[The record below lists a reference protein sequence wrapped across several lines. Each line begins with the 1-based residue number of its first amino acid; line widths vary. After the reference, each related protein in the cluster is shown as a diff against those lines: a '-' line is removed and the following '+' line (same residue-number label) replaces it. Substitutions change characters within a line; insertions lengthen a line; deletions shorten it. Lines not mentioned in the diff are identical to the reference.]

1 MDQQAQDFVV
11 QPAAAGRRKVVLAT
25 SIAETSLTIEGVRVV
40 VDCGLA
46 RVPRYEPDTGVT
58 RLETVRVSRAS
69 ADQRRGRAGRTEPG
83 ICYRLWDEPQTLSL
97 APFNTPEIRAADLS
111 GLVLDLASWGVTDP
125 ASLRWLDPP
134 PLVATAEAKAMLTT
148 IGALDGS
155 GRITAEGKRIRAL
168 PLPPRLAKMVIGA
181 AAISNAAVRDAADLA
196 AILVERGMG
205 GTATDLSHRLDQFHR
220 DRGARATDMKRLAAG
235 WAEQAGVGKAHGS
248 AHSAATLL
256 ALAYPDRIGKARGAA
271 GQFLLANGRAG
282 HVDAADPLARAPWC
296 VVAEMT
302 GTAAASRILAAAPM
316 DEAAV
321 LSIAGDRINSGEE
334 LTFDPDALALR
345 ARRVRRL
352 DAITLESQTMPV
364 PANDAAALVFAR
376 GIAAAGIHRLP
387 WSKATT
393 QWRDRVMFLRRAHGD
408 EADNPWPDLSDEAL
422 AASTVEWLTPFLT
435 GIVSV
440 ASLGA
445 DTLREA
451 LETLVPWNLKRH
463 LDEEAPTHF
472 EAPTGSSVALD
483 YEAEGGPVLAIRVQ
497 ELYGLKDHPSL
508 AGGRVPL
515 TLHLLSPAHR
525 PIQITRDLPGF
536 WKGSW
541 AAVKAEMKG
550 RYPRHL
556 WPDDPAVAL
565 PTARAKPRGT

>member
-1 MDQQAQDFVV
+1 
-11 QPAAAGRRKVVLAT
+11 
-25 SIAETSLTIEGVRVV
+25 VV
-40 VDCGLA
+40 VDSGLA

-97 APFNTPEIRAADLS
+97 APFNTPEIKAADLS
-111 GLVLDLASWGVTDP
+111 GVVLDLASWGVTDP

-134 PLVATAEAKAMLTT
+134 PAAAVTEAKAMLSA
-148 IGALDGS
+148 IGALDAD

-181 AAISNAAVRDAADLA
+181 AVISTAAVRDAADLA

-205 GTATDLSHRLDQFHR
+205 GSSTDLTHRLDQFRR
-220 DRGARATDMKRLAAG
+220 DRGGRAMDMKRLAAG
-235 WAEQAGVGKAHGS
+235 WAESVQGGKPSGEN
-248 AHSAATLL
+248 HSAASLL
-256 ALAYPDRIGKARGAA
+256 ALAYPDRIARARGAA

-282 HVDAADPLARAPWC
+282 QVDAADPLARAACC

-316 DEAAV
+316 DEAAF
-321 LSIAGDRINSGEE
+321 LAATGDRIVSGEE

-352 DAITLESQTMPV
+352 DAIVLESQTMPV
-364 PANDAAALVFAR
+364 PATAAAAEVFAK
-376 GIAAAGIHRLP
+376 GIAAAGVHRLP
-387 WSKATT
+387 WSKSAL

-408 EADNPWPDLSDEAL
+408 EIDNPWPDLSDETL
-422 AASTVEWLTPFLT
+422 AATTTEWLAPFLGGVT
-435 GIVSV
+435 SV
-440 ASLGA
+440 AQLGA
-445 DTLREA
+445 DQLREA
-451 LETLVPWNLKRH
+451 LESLLPWNLKRS

-472 EAPTGSSVALD
+472 EAPTGSNVALD
-483 YEAEGGPVLAIRVQ
+483 YEAGGGPVLAIRVQ

-525 PIQITRDLPGF
+525 PIQITKDLPGF

-541 AAVKAEMKG
+541 VAVRTEMKG
-550 RYPRHL
+550 RYPRHP
-556 WPDDPAVAL
+556 WPDDPAAAL
-565 PTARAKPRGT
+565 PTTRAKPRGT